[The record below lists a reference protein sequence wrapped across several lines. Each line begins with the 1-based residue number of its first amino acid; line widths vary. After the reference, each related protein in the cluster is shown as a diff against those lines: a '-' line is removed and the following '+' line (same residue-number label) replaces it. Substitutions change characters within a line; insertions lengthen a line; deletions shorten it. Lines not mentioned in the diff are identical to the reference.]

1 VQIWGKGYPDLM
13 ITCDNGQPLA
23 DPTPAGQMY
32 ATVEGLLK
40 EFVPLFRTDFIHFG
54 GDEVE
59 SLNCWAASPKVQAF
73 AQSMG
78 YGNNMDAVRN
88 YFETT

>member
-1 VQIWGKGYPDLM
+1 
-13 ITCDNGQPLA
+13 
-23 DPTPAGQMY
+23 
-32 ATVEGLLK
+32 
-40 EFVPLFRTDFIHFG
+40 
-54 GDEVE
+54 VE